1 MSHDAACAQLLLHI
15 NESNMRHESKAIP
28 FTEQGPKSDV
38 QISSKFPVEKKQA
51 RKKIII
57 QDKEGGKEMV
67 KDLEMVCEDKI
78 RWSGIRF
85 GRQKRDIRKIK

>member
-51 RKKIII
+51 RKKNNYSG
-57 QDKEGGKEMV
+57 QGRRKENGKRPRNG
-67 KDLEMVCEDKI
+67 L
-78 RWSGIRF
+78 
-85 GRQKRDIRKIK
+85 